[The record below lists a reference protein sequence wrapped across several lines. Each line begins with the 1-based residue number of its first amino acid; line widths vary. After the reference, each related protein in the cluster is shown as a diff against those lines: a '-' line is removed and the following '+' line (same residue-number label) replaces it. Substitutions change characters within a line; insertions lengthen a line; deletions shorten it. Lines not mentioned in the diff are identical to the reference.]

1 METPEYLKQQEKWQT
16 RKQFNREKLG
26 QRKMEELIYIRESLK
41 DWHYPILAKKKK
53 KKSVLLLE
61 QKIYIQRHWQ
71 KYSNQI
77 AINDD

>member
-53 KKSVLLLE
+53 KCTFIGTENLYPKALA
-61 QKIYIQRHWQ
+61 KIQ
-71 KYSNQI
+71 
-77 AINDD
+77 